1 MIPPL
6 DEAIRSTIVATR
18 LISST
23 RLTPVNDPAHRRP
36 NDVRKLLP
44 ARRAGEGGWSLLRS
58 WLSSRW

>member
-1 MIPPL
+1 M
-6 DEAIRSTIVATR
+6 ATR

-23 RLTPVNDPAHRRP
+23 RPTPVSDPVRHQH
-36 NDVRKLLP
+36 NDVRKPLP